1 MDSTI
6 FTEIIFMDLE
16 KLCADVCE
24 AARVAGHFIRE
35 ERKTFSQSKVE
46 YKGLNDLVSYV
57 DKTAEEMLVRDLS
70 KILPS
75 SGFITEEKTNI
86 TRGEQYNWII
96 DPLDGT
102 TNFVHG
108 VPCFCVSVALVS
120 NNKLL
125 IGVVYEVNLDECFY
139 AFANGGAWLNGKRIS
154 VSDTATLKQSLL
166 ATGFPYSNYERLK
179 PYMEVF
185 NHLMYNTHG
194 LRRLGSAAAD
204 LVYVA
209 CGRFEGFYEYG
220 LNAWDVAGGAL
231 IVREAG
237 GIVSDFSGGEDFL
250 FGKEIIA
257 TNKSVYDEFL
267 EVVKSKFTS
276 SP

>member
-1 MDSTI
+1 
-6 FTEIIFMDLE
+6 MDLE
-16 KLCADVCE
+16 KLCADVCT
-24 AARVAGHFIRE
+24 AVRATGGFIRE

-57 DKTAEEMLVRDLS
+57 DKNAEQKIVKELS
-70 KILPS
+70 RLLPS
-75 SGFITEEKTNI
+75 SGFITEENTNN
-86 TRGEQYNWII
+86 TRGEEFNWII

-108 VPCFCVSVALVS
+108 VPCYCISVALMKNDRLV
-120 NNKLL
+120 

-139 AFANGGAWLNGKRIS
+139 AFENGGAWLNGKRIS
-154 VSDTATLKQSLL
+154 VTEIASLEKSLL
-166 ATGFPYSNYERLK
+166 ATGFPYSDYHRMK

-185 NHLMYNTHG
+185 DYLMYNTHG

-204 LVYVA
+204 LAYVA

-231 IVREAG
+231 IVKEAG
-237 GIVSDFSGGEDFL
+237 GTVTDFSGEENYL

-257 TNKSVYDEFL
+257 TNKNIFNEFI
-267 EVVKSKFTS
+267 EVVKSKFGNT
-276 SP
+276 